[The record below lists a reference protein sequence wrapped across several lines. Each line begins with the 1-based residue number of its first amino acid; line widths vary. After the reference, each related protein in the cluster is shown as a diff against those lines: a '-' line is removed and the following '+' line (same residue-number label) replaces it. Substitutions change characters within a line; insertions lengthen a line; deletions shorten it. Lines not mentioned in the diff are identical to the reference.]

1 MPDAGRIVAG
11 TARGCRLVGPRDG
24 TRPLADRVKQALFAM
39 LESELGDAWP
49 SDVLDLFAGS
59 GSAGIE
65 ALSRGADRAVFVERN
80 PDSLRAIRANLSN
93 SRLNGGIVVRSDVGR
108 FLRNPHE
115 ASAAA
120 RGPFGAV
127 VADPPYADPAAL
139 EQALLLIGDPALRW
153 LRDDA
158 IVVSKHFW
166 RTPPP
171 ASAGSLSL
179 VRNRRFGETAL
190 SFHRR
195 RPTDAGEVVA

>member
-1 MPDAGRIVAG
+1 MPDAGRVVAG
-11 TARGCRLVGPRDG
+11 SARGCRLVGPRDG

-65 ALSRGADRAVFVERN
+65 ALSRGADRAVFVERD
-80 PDSLRAIRANLSN
+80 PDALRAIRANLSS
-93 SRLNGGIVVRSDVGR
+93 SRLAGGIVVRSDVRR
-108 FLRNPHE
+108 FLRNPRDAPE
-115 ASAAA
+115 AAQ
-120 RGPFGAV
+120 GPFGAV
-127 VADPPYADPAAL
+127 IADPPYAETAAL
-139 EQALLLIGDPALRW
+139 EQALLLIGDPALGW

-171 ASAGSLSL
+171 ASAGPLSL
-179 VRNRRFGETAL
+179 VRERRFGETAL
-190 SFHRR
+190 SFHRQR
-195 RPTDAGEVVA
+195 LQDTDAVMA